1 MDVAKSLAFPPAAAF
16 PASLSEAVESELE
29 ELSLELS
36 TGLVV
41 LSVVDLESSALD
53 PAELELPALLSELSL
68 LSLLSEES
76 LLDELLLESDLV
88 LSSADSVLD

>member
-68 LSLLSEES
+68 LSEES

>member
-1 MDVAKSLAFPPAAAF
+1 
-16 PASLSEAVESELE
+16 
-29 ELSLELS
+29 LELS

-53 PAELELPALLSELSL
+53 PAELELPVLLSVP
-68 LSLLSEES
+68 SLLSEVS
-76 LLDELLLESDLV
+76 LLDELLLVSDLV